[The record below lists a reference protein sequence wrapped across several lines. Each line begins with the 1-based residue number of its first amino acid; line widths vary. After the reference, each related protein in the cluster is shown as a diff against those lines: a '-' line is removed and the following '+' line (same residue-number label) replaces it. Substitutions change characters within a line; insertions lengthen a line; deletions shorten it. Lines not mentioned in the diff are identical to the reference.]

1 MMIIIYIERI
11 NIPNMR
17 IDGKNRNIKAM
28 IIIKNEIIKLVTISE
43 SSIYYNEIFLILVTI
58 ILPTYNKNRIF

>member
-43 SSIYYNEIFLILVTI
+43 SSI
-58 ILPTYNKNRIF
+58 